1 MKITLEMD
9 NGKQYN
15 NAYTGGIIGFH
26 EIPLTISE
34 VVIESNSAI
43 NGQQFTGGFVGYS
56 AIDVT
61 ICNCKET
68 DLNIKTAM
76 NWIGGFIGY
85 VNPNRTATFQNCKEE
100 NVNILGR
107 YTGGLVGAMDGSI
120 LASNM
125 EFYNV
130 TGVTYNNSGFAAL
143 LVGNTE
149 NNTKNPYTNKV
160 SGYNLLA
167 KNCKF
172 GYNNKAKI
180 DELSTANIE
189 EIATSGFW
197 IGKVGV
203 NGKINLVAVA
213 VQGDVFPQK
222 DIGTKNGTAAIVYA
236 DASVDQTYQ
245 PINSTDKPS
254 SSASPWLDVNPK
266 SSVPFADGTVMTG
279 NGVGMQEGS
288 TTANAILMGLQAG
301 APASDV
307 YWNLLENKAEF
318 VNFLDT
324 ANDAYMTTYRKEES
338 TTTNVS
344 ENVDFPVLVVNNTA
358 DVDTMI
364 WNYIAAMTNVGSGA
378 DAKQQIQSI
387 TATTYQWDATKSSFE
402 AKSEENASL
411 SISKEKKISIVPNAY
426 DNQNSQFTLLDV
438 TYANPTNE

>member
-1 MKITLEMD
+1 MITSD
-9 NGKQYN
+9 
-15 NAYTGGIIGFH
+15 
-26 EIPLTISE
+26 S
-34 VVIESNSAI
+34 VI

-56 AIDVT
+56 AVDVT
-61 ICNCKET
+61 IRDSSEEN
-68 DLNIKTAM
+68 LNIKTDM

-197 IGKVGV
+197 IGKVGEK
-203 NGKINLVAVA
+203 GTIKLVAVA
-213 VQGDVFPQK
+213 VQGDVFPQN
-222 DIGTKNGTAAIVYA
+222 DIGTKNGIATIIYA
-236 DASVDQTYQ
+236 DAFVDQTYQ

-279 NGVGMQEGS
+279 NGVGMREDS
-288 TTANAILMGLQAG
+288 TTAGANFKGLTG
-301 APASDV
+301 RGTPASDV
-307 YWNLLENKAEF
+307 YWNLLE
-318 VNFLDT
+318 
-324 ANDAYMTTYRKEES
+324 
-338 TTTNVS
+338 
-344 ENVDFPVLVVNNTA
+344 
-358 DVDTMI
+358 
-364 WNYIAAMTNVGSGA
+364 
-378 DAKQQIQSI
+378 
-387 TATTYQWDATKSSFE
+387 
-402 AKSEENASL
+402 
-411 SISKEKKISIVPNAY
+411 
-426 DNQNSQFTLLDV
+426 
-438 TYANPTNE
+438 